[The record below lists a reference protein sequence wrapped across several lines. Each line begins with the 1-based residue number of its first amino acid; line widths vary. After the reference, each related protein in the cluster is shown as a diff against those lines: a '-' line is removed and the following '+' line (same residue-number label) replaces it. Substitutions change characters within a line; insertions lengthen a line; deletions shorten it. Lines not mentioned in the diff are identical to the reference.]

1 MFQKLQGLRARS
13 VALVAVLSAPV
24 LAMAQTADPFTD
36 ALADA
41 TAAVGTYAAGLV
53 GLAAVAVVF
62 MIAAKYVKKLVGAS

>member
-13 VALVAVLSAPV
+13 VAVVAGLSFPL
-24 LAMAQTADPFTD
+24 LAMAQTDPFTD